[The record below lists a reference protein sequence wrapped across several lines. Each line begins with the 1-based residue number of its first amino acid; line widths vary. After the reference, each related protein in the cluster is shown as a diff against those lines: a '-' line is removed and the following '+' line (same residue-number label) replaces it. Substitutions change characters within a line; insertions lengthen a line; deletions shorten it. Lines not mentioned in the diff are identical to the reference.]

1 MAFLSKYKIK
11 IILIIII
18 AIVTI
23 FISYQS
29 KPKLKL
35 DINRQYLVSNV
46 IDGDTFEIK
55 SDNKILKIRMMGV
68 DTPETVDPRKT
79 VQCFGKEASDKTK
92 ELLLNKNINIEIDKS
107 QSVYDKYGRILAYVK
122 REDGLSINRY
132 LVENGYAH
140 EYTYKIPYKYQ
151 KEFKKLEKDAREG
164 KLGLWGSLCSEK

>member
-1 MAFLSKYKIK
+1 M
-11 IILIIII
+11 
-18 AIVTI
+18 
-23 FISYQS
+23 
-29 KPKLKL
+29 
-35 DINRQYLVSNV
+35 
-46 IDGDTFEIK
+46 
-55 SDNKILKIRMMGV
+55 
-68 DTPETVDPRKT
+68 
-79 VQCFGKEASDKTK
+79 
-92 ELLLNKNINIEIDKS
+92 LNKNINIEIDKS